1 MTKRPVDERA
11 GDPQPCRWCGRPL
24 PPPAATGRPRAFCRQ
39 SCRQL
44 EYETRRRSGALELG
58 PDDVVVRKQSL
69 DELRDDVYVL
79 SCAVDDAERDL
90 AELRRPSVSELQRI
104 IADLIEASNALR
116 RPSAVP
122 H

>member
-1 MTKRPVDERA
+1 MVWAT
-11 GDPQPCRWCGRPL
+11 L
-24 PPPAATGRPRAFCRQ
+24 AATGCHRPPESVLPPVLPAARVRIPASQ
-39 SCRQL
+39 
-44 EYETRRRSGALELG
+44 RRLELG
-58 PDDVVVRKQSL
+58 PDDVVVRRQSL